1 MLLAKLRL
9 KNYLTGILYAFV
21 SPKFMVSPQNVL
33 FMNSLECNLLSA
45 SLRCNSIDLTA
56 VYYKQEVCLM
66 FIRIKIM

>member
-21 SPKFMVSPQNVL
+21 SPQNAL
-33 FMNSLECNLLSA
+33 FVNSLEYNLLSA
-45 SLRCNSIDLTA
+45 SLKCNSIDLTA

-66 FIRIKIM
+66 FIQIKIM